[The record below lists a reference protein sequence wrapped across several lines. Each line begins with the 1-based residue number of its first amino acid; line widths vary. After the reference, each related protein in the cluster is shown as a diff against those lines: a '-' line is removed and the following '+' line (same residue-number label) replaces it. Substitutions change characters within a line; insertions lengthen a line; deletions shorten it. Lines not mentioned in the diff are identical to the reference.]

1 MNSQILQITLYVPRT
16 ILLCNESN
24 KIILFE
30 QEKPPKECTSSM
42 EKFELNQMNTIGGK
56 CFVELVPNHV
66 INGSVPLNVVS
77 NNGKN
82 PVSLIQQRPPHEH
95 P

>member
-1 MNSQILQITLYVPRT
+1 MYVPKT
-16 ILLCNESN
+16 ILKCNDTN

-30 QEKPPKECTSSM
+30 QEKPPKECSSTM
-42 EKFELNQMNTIGGK
+42 ESFGLKQMNAFGGK

-77 NNGKN
+77 TKN
-82 PVSLIQQRPPHEH
+82 KNQVLINEQRPPHER

>member
-30 QEKPPKECTSSM
+30 QEKPPKECSSSM
-42 EKFELNQMNTIGGK
+42 EKLELNQMNTIGGK

>member
-1 MNSQILQITLYVPRT
+1 M
-16 ILLCNESN
+16 ESFGL
-24 KIILFE
+24 K
-30 QEKPPKECTSSM
+30 
-42 EKFELNQMNTIGGK
+42 QMNAFGGK

-77 NNGKN
+77 TKN
-82 PVSLIQQRPPHEH
+82 QNQVLINEQRPPHER